1 MKNENGRRD
10 FLKISALATL
20 GAMFPGWAKAEKK
33 GTQACEIT
41 TSDIPGPYY
50 KPDAPFTTTLA
61 SANEAGERIIISGKV
76 FKADCLKPIENAVVD
91 VWGADT
97 SGTYHDEKLRGRMY
111 TDAGGRYSF
120 ETIFPANYDLGGGQ
134 FRPRHLHFKVTTA
147 NLPTLT
153 TQLYFAG
160 DPYINNDPWA
170 SVPAAKNRTIQLTK
184 KDGKWY
190 GEFDVILDILSGN
203 LQLEEFQGYM
213 RQNFPN
219 PMHTKTTIN
228 FGINNADKVALN
240 IFDTNGRLV
249 KTLIDQKLERG
260 RYSVDWNGR
269 NEFDNPLGNG
279 IYLCQ
284 LRLGTSQVKEMKIV
298 IQS

>member
-1 MKNENGRRD
+1 MKKENGRRD

-33 GTQACEIT
+33 GIQDCEIT

-50 KPDAPFTTTLA
+50 KPGAPFTTTLA
-61 SANEAGERIIISGKV
+61 ETNEPGERIIISGKV
-76 FKADCLKPIENAVVD
+76 FKADCQQPIKNAVVD

-111 TDAGGRYSF
+111 TDADGRYIF
-120 ETIFPANYDLGGGQ
+120 ETVFPANYDLGGGQ
-134 FRPRHLHFKVTTA
+134 FRPRHLHFKVTTT

-160 DPYINNDPWA
+160 DPYIKDDPWA
-170 SVPAAKNRTIQLTK
+170 SVSAAKNRIIQLTK
-184 KDGKWY
+184 KDDKWY
-190 GEFDVILDILSGN
+190 GDFDVILDILTGN
-203 LQLEEFQGYM
+203 LQLEEFQGYI

-219 PMHTKTTIN
+219 PMRTKTTIN
-228 FGINNADKVALN
+228 FGINKADKVALN

-249 KTLIDQKLERG
+249 KTLIDQALERG

-279 IYLCQ
+279 VYLCQ
-284 LRLGTSQVKEMKIV
+284 LRLGISQVKEMKII